1 MVERTLRSRQPFTRV
16 AIVDDHRMVLDGVMA
31 HVKARRVDIEI
42 VIHETTWLG
51 LLAHADFP
59 VDVVVLDLNLN
70 DGIPIGT
77 KIRALTAA
85 GAATVVISRH
95 ADAGSIHSS
104 LTAGALAFV
113 PKSDSA
119 DELISAVRA
128 VATGGRYLSPLASA
142 TLDGQRLSRDPG
154 LGQQEQRAIMLYA
167 AGRSIKEVAE
177 HMGTTEETV
186 KSYIK
191 RARRK
196 YLQIGVDVG
205 TKILLRRRGIREGW
219 LTPE

>member
-1 MVERTLRSRQPFTRV
+1 MIERTLRSRQAFTRV
-16 AIVDDHRMVLDGVMA
+16 AIVDDHRMVLDGVVA
-31 HVKARRVDIEI
+31 HVISRRVDIDI
-42 VIHETTWLG
+42 VIHETSWLG
-51 LLAHADFP
+51 LLAHSGFP
-59 VDVVVLDLNLN
+59 VDVVVLDLNLS

-95 ADAGSIHSS
+95 ADAVSISSS

-113 PKSDSA
+113 PKTDSA

-128 VATGGRYLSPLASA
+128 VAAGRRYLSPITAA
-142 TLDGQRLSRDPG
+142 TLEGQRLGRDPG
-154 LGQQEQRAIMLYA
+154 LGHQEQRAIVLYA

-177 HMGTTEETV
+177 HMGTTDETV

-196 YLQIGVDVG
+196 YLHIGVDVG
-205 TKILLRRRGIREGW
+205 TKILLRRRGIHEGW

>member
-1 MVERTLRSRQPFTRV
+1 
-16 AIVDDHRMVLDGVMA
+16 MVLDGLLA
-31 HVKARRVDIEI
+31 HVEARQVDIEI

-51 LLAHADFP
+51 MLAHADFP

-113 PKSDSA
+113 PKTDSA
-119 DELISAVRA
+119 DELISAVRT
-128 VATGGRYLSPLASA
+128 VATGRRYLSRLTSA
-142 TLDGQRLSRDPG
+142 TLDGQQLGRDPG
-154 LGQQEQRAIMLYA
+154 LGQQEQRTIVLYA

-205 TKILLRRRGIREGW
+205 TKVLLRRRGINEGW

>member
-1 MVERTLRSRQPFTRV
+1 MVERTLRPRHPFTRV
-16 AIVDDHRMVLDGVMA
+16 AIVDDHRMVLDGVIA
-31 HVKARRVDIEI
+31 HVKARRVEIEI

-51 LLAHADFP
+51 LLAHAHFP
-59 VDVVVLDLNLN
+59 VDVVVLDLNLS
-70 DGIPIGT
+70 DGIPIGAKVRT
-77 KIRALTAA
+77 LTAA
-85 GAATVVISRH
+85 GVATVVISRH
-95 ADAGSIHSS
+95 ADAGSISSS

-113 PKSDSA
+113 PKTDSA
-119 DELISAVRA
+119 DELITAVRA
-128 VATGGRYLSPLASA
+128 VAAGRRYLSPLTSA
-142 TLDGQRLSRDPG
+142 ALAGQRLNRDPG
-154 LGQQEQRAIMLYA
+154 LGQQEKRAIVLYA

-205 TKILLRRRGIREGW
+205 TKILLRRRGIHEGW

>member
-1 MVERTLRSRQPFTRV
+1 MVERTPRSRQPFTRV

-70 DGIPIGT
+70 DGIPIGA
-77 KIRALTAA
+77 KIRTLTAA
-85 GAATVVISRH
+85 GVATVVISRH
-95 ADAGSIHSS
+95 ADAGSISSS

-113 PKSDSA
+113 PKTDSA
-119 DELISAVRA
+119 DELIAAVRA
-128 VATGGRYLSPLASA
+128 VAVGRRYLSPLTSA
-142 TLDGQRLSRDPG
+142 ALDGQRLNRDPG
-154 LGQQEQRAIMLYA
+154 LGQQEHRAIVLYA
-167 AGRSIKEVAE
+167 AGRSIKEVADE
-177 HMGTTEETV
+177 MRTTEETV

-196 YLQIGVDVG
+196 YRTVGVDVG
-205 TKILLRRRGIREGW
+205 TKMLLRRQGIHEGW

>member
-1 MVERTLRSRQPFTRV
+1 VLERPLRSRQPATRV
-16 AIVDDHRMVLDGVMA
+16 AIVDDHRMVVDGLMA
-31 HVKARRVDIEI
+31 HVRARRVDIDI

-51 LLAHADFP
+51 LLTHADFP
-59 VDVVVLDLNLN
+59 VDVVVLDLNLS
-70 DGIPIGT
+70 DGIPIGA
-77 KIRALTAA
+77 KVRALSAA

-95 ADAGSIHSS
+95 ADAGSISSS

-113 PKSDSA
+113 PKTDSA

-128 VATGGRYLSPLASA
+128 VAVGHRYLSRLTSA

-196 YLQIGVDVG
+196 YLQIDVDVG
-205 TKILLRRRGIREGW
+205 TKILLRRRGIQEGW

>member
-1 MVERTLRSRQPFTRV
+1 MVERTPRSRQPFTRV

-59 VDVVVLDLNLN
+59 VDVVVLDLNLS
-70 DGIPIGT
+70 DGIPIGA
-77 KIRALTAA
+77 KIRTLTAA
-85 GAATVVISRH
+85 GVSTVVISRH
-95 ADAGSIHSS
+95 ADAGSISSS

-113 PKSDSA
+113 PKTDSA
-119 DELISAVRA
+119 DELITAVRA
-128 VATGGRYLSPLASA
+128 VAAGRRYLSPLTSA
-142 TLDGQRLSRDPG
+142 ALDGQRLNRDPG
-154 LGQQEQRAIMLYA
+154 LGQQEKRAIVLYA
-167 AGRSIKEVAE
+167 TGRSIKEVAE

-205 TKILLRRRGIREGW
+205 TKILLRRRGIHEGW

>member
-1 MVERTLRSRQPFTRV
+1 MVERTPRSRQPFTRV
-16 AIVDDHRMVLDGVMA
+16 AIVDDHRMVLDGVVA

-59 VDVVVLDLNLN
+59 VDVVVLDLNLS

-95 ADAGSIHSS
+95 ADAGSISSS
-104 LTAGALAFV
+104 LAAGALAFV
-113 PKSDSA
+113 PKTDSA
-119 DELISAVRA
+119 DELIGAVRA
-128 VATGGRYLSPLASA
+128 VAAGRRYLSPVTAA
-142 TLDGQRLSRDPG
+142 TLDGLRLSRDPG
-154 LGQQEQRAIMLYA
+154 LGQREQRAIMLYA
-167 AGRSIKEVAE
+167 AGRSIKEVAD
-177 HMGTTEETV
+177 HMGTTDETV

-196 YLQIGVDVG
+196 YLHIGVDVG
-205 TKILLRRRGIREGW
+205 TKILLRRRGIHEGW